1 MNSLRSNSER
11 AKTAI
16 TLIWVVMALEI
27 ISFISGLFQ
36 YDLLL
41 SLEDGI
47 KFSELELESNDN
59 REQAIAVLYFIASI
73 ISGITFI
80 QWFRRAY
87 YNLHQKVDNLSHT
100 EGWAAGSW
108 FVPIICLFRPFQIM
122 KELYIETNFYLVS
135 KGAAIK
141 RELSPFYLGLWWTLW
156 IISNIIAQ
164 IVFRSSADTI
174 NEIIGIAFLS
184 LVGNVI
190 GVVLAFVTVK
200 VIKDYAEAEMV
211 LFELKEDDLIAE
223 DLGVLLKDQ
232 KELLDDRNTEQGG
245 LEDEKIIERKIN
257 IEKNNIGPNE
267 DK

>member
-1 MNSLRSNSER
+1 
-11 AKTAI
+11 
-16 TLIWVVMALEI
+16 
-27 ISFISGLFQ
+27 
-36 YDLLL
+36 
-41 SLEDGI
+41 
-47 KFSELELESNDN
+47 
-59 REQAIAVLYFIASI
+59 
-73 ISGITFI
+73 
-80 QWFRRAY
+80 
-87 YNLHQKVDNLSHT
+87 
-100 EGWAAGSW
+100 
-108 FVPIICLFRPFQIM
+108 M

-164 IVFRSSADTI
+164 IVFISSADTI

-184 LVGNVI
+184 LVGNVL

-200 VIKDYAEAEMV
+200 VIKDYAEAEIV

-232 KELLDDRNTEQGG
+232 KELLDDRNAEQVG

-257 IEKNNIGPNE
+257 IEKNNIGSNE